1 MEILLNSYKNYTII
15 DWINLIEPKNRHG
28 CFLILEKYKSRI
40 LKSKGSQTK
49 HQYWEGVYIDHLIES
64 MNIGMCF
71 YSQMNEYRKLN
82 FTISDVI
89 LILFLHDMEKPFKY
103 IDPVKIFKSDVDK
116 LEFIKSI
123 ATENKIEL
131 TENHLNALKYT
142 HGEGS
147 DYNPIDRIQLPLAAF
162 VHICDVTSARI
173 WFDYPKNKNNE
184 N

>member
-1 MEILLNSYKNYTII
+1 M
-15 DWINLIEPKNRHG
+15 
-28 CFLILEKYKSRI
+28 
-40 LKSKGSQTK
+40 
-49 HQYWEGVYIDHLIES
+49 
-64 MNIGMCF
+64 
-71 YSQMNEYRKLN
+71 
-82 FTISDVI
+82 
-89 LILFLHDMEKPFKY
+89 
-103 IDPVKIFKSDVDK
+103 DK

-147 DYNPIDRIQLPLAAF
+147 DFNPIDRIQLPLAAF